1 MEYINT
7 LRNVEKVNPSLYPEA
22 IQREDNVTV
31 YSNTNNDIYNRCEN
45 RFQNNERNNNIDPV
59 AREMSNQI
67 TMNFNAR
74 IQKAGQL
81 NQALEIIKNSVFGEI
96 NDENLYSL
104 MINQAIQDE
113 DKEIISSIANDE
125 RKHNNMLR
133 QIYFSLTGVNL
144 PNSKEA
150 MVPQENTYINN
161 LKNSLFGEL
170 EAARRYRGL
179 LANMVDKENYNKIME
194 IMIDELTHA
203 NKYNYLIAKY
213 LSNQTK

>member
-1 MEYINT
+1 
-7 LRNVEKVNPSLYPEA
+7 
-22 IQREDNVTV
+22 
-31 YSNTNNDIYNRCEN
+31 
-45 RFQNNERNNNIDPV
+45 
-59 AREMSNQI
+59 MSNQI

-81 NQALEIIKNSVFGEI
+81 NQALEIIKNSVLGEI

-170 EAARRYRGL
+170 EAAKRYRGL

-203 NKYNYLIAKY
+203 NKYNYLITKY
-213 LSNQTK
+213 LSNQNK